1 MQVFDYGREMLKW
14 IAIITMTID
23 HVGAVLYPEYEV
35 LRWVG
40 RLAFPLFAYILVLGM
55 ESTRSISK
63 YFTRL
68 FAFALISQIPFF
80 LAIDKGPIDLL
91 NIFFTLAF
99 GLMFVYYLK
108 KGSVIAFVPLL
119 ISFFIPFDY
128 GVYGLAVIGC
138 MYILTKNQ
146 KLGVVALVLL
156 NTLFLF
162 PLNIQILSLAAV
174 PLVLLHQ
181 NGSLDISRETIKEYG
196 IPLWRKYFFY
206 AFYPTHLILLYIIKL
221 LFF

>member
-14 IAIITMTID
+14 IAIITMAID
-23 HVGAVLYPEYEV
+23 HIGAVLYPEYEV
-35 LRWVG
+35 LRWIG

-55 ESTRSISK
+55 ESTRNISK
-63 YFTRL
+63 YFVRL
-68 FAFALISQIPFF
+68 FAFALISQVPFF
-80 LAIDKGPIDLL
+80 LAIDKGPFDML
-91 NIFFTLAF
+91 NVFFTLAF
-99 GLMFVYYLK
+99 GLMFIYYIK
-108 KGSVIAFVPLL
+108 RGSVIAFIPLV
-119 ISFFIPFDY
+119 ISFVVPFDY

-138 MYILTKNQ
+138 MYIITVKK

-162 PLNIQILSLAAV
+162 PFNIQILSLAAV

-206 AFYPTHLILLYIIKL
+206 AFYPVHLALLYIIKL